1 MALLEKAKITED
13 LGVSIRALLL
23 AKGGHNIDKA
33 PVVLHTPLGPARLLL
48 LLLLLGHLGKGRDDQ
63 TWVASSRPSFWL
75 IANNKETEQGKSPG
89 FWLSCARKKQNPNTT
104 TNTLT
109 YLGSLTS
116 HFPSTGQGTMD
127 FTCSGKGGQQAV
139 RTRRHHGAKS
149 FLPQLKVLKARW
161 AQEEMKT
168 KS

>member
-63 TWVASSRPSFWL
+63 TWVASSRPSLWL

-89 FWLSCARKKQNPNTT
+89 FWLSCARKNKIQTPPPI
-104 TNTLT
+104 L
-109 YLGSLTS
+109 SLTL
-116 HFPSTGQGTMD
+116 G
-127 FTCSGKGGQQAV
+127 V
-139 RTRRHHGAKS
+139 
-149 FLPQLKVLKARW
+149 
-161 AQEEMKT
+161 
-168 KS
+168 